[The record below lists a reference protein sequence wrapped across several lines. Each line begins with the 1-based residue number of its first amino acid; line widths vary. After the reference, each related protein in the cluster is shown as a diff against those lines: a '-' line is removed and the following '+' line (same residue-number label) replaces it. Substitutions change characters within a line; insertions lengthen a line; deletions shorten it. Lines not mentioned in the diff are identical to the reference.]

1 METGVQI
8 LDAPASA
15 FDRMIMREMSRF
27 LGFCG
32 DAARLG
38 RRVRPL
44 LRPGAVGKTLGI
56 HHRLLTVLVLGVIVS
71 ALSAVALVRLFTVST
86 GARVERARDEAL
98 TEAALLAAQP
108 ERVLSPSAGNVVG
121 MRGGIWDGSGSPPS
135 IPPSWLASV
144 RSSVLASRARHAEV
158 VLDEPV
164 GEGRFVVVARPTSAS
179 PVATVWAGV
188 EVKPSASLRLWAWIV
203 TSLALATAVLVATS
217 AFAIATMNRGAAE
230 LRAAL
235 RALATDLRAP
245 IPKPSVRELRDVAD
259 GVAALVDDLSRARQK
274 EQRMATELAR
284 QERLAVLGRVVAGVA
299 HEVRNPLAS
308 IKLRLDLAS
317 ADKHLPPGV
326 EQAISHASSE
336 IERLDRLVAD
346 LLIVAGR
353 APGPR
358 RAASLDALLRARVE
372 LLEPWARERGVSFEV
387 SGSAS
392 AVVDSDSLSR
402 ALDNLLRNAAEASP
416 AGAVVAA
423 SLQTRGARVV
433 LEVRDVGAGVPAQRA
448 SELFEPFFTTKPE
461 GTGLGLALSRAIAR
475 AHGGEVSYQREAA
488 TTLFELE
495 LPLDATSE
503 RAADSVP
510 ARSAV
515 ELAL

>member
-1 METGVQI
+1 MGN
-8 LDAPASA
+8 
-15 FDRMIMREMSRF
+15 
-27 LGFCG
+27 
-32 DAARLG
+32 
-38 RRVRPL
+38 
-44 LRPGAVGKTLGI
+44 TLGI

-86 GARVERARDEAL
+86 EARVERARDEAL
-98 TEAALLAAQP
+98 VEAALLAAQP
-108 ERVLSPSAGNVVG
+108 ERVLAPSAGNVVG
-121 MRGGIWDGSGSPPS
+121 MRGGTWDGSGSPVS

-144 RSSVLASRARHAEV
+144 RSSVLASRTQHAQV
-158 VLDEPV
+158 VADEPV
-164 GEGRFVVVARPTSAS
+164 GEGRFVVVARPT
-179 PVATVWAGV
+179 VALPATTVWAGV

-203 TSLALATAVLVATS
+203 TSLALATVVLVATS
-217 AFAIATMNRGAAE
+217 AFAIATMNRGAAD
-230 LRAAL
+230 LRASL

-259 GVAALVDDLSRARQK
+259 GVAALVEDLNRARQK

-353 APGPR
+353 APGPL

-372 LLEPWARERGVSFEV
+372 LLQPWARERGVTFEV
-387 SGSAS
+387 SGAAS
-392 AVVDSDSLSR
+392 ALVDSDSLSR
-402 ALDNLLRNAAEASP
+402 ALDNLLRNAVEASP
-416 AGAVVAA
+416 AGARVTISVQA
-423 SLQTRGARVV
+423 RGARAV
-433 LEVRDVGAGVPAQRA
+433 LEVRDAGAGVPAERA

-475 AHGGEVSYQREAA
+475 AHGGEVSYAREAA
-488 TTLFELE
+488 STVFELE
-495 LPLDATSE
+495 LPLDAASAE
-503 RAADSVP
+503 RASESSP
-510 ARSAV
+510 ARSTL